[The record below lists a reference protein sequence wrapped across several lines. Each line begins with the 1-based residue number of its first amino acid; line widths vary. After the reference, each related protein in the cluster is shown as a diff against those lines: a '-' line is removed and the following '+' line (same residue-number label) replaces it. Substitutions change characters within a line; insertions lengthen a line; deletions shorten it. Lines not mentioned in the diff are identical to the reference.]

1 MKNLKFPLIIIAL
14 VLFLSVSSFAQI
26 TSISQLKDVTPT
38 DNYYADLQSLIEKY
52 GAIGSTDDLDFAA
65 EDVTPRPSKSEIG
78 RNYFPQTA
86 LSNRQFAVILN
97 AGANRLN
104 ELIAV
109 EDQQI
114 QASKMSETEKN
125 NLSSTLL
132 TYSVN
137 STPLNGL
144 EISSTSQAK
153 GLPPTLKEFEA
164 MQRLIEE
171 YGFGRDLLNSDG
183 VYNPNKTYSEQELTD
198 ILNNA
203 FYIQPTCGK
212 DGFKVGELT
221 LNYQNKV
228 VNRARFAQILNQ
240 YFNFFAARLTQIATE
255 FRDVKEF
262 NDDRQIELLQ
272 NIVCTMKQVNA
283 EPILFTSGSADIS
296 PVILSMLTRQS
307 ELLKHLPHTTIVEIG
322 VFTDKTGTAAGAD
335 KLTQARAEKIRQELI
350 KLGVNP
356 DVLKAKGY
364 GSSKP
369 IADDSRPEGRIKN
382 RRVEFS
388 ILKM

>member
-132 TYSVN
+132 IYSVN

-171 YGFGRDLLNSDG
+171 YGFGKDLLNSDG
-183 VYNPNKTYSEQELTD
+183 VYNPKKTYSEQELTD

-228 VNRARFAQILNQ
+228 VNRARFAQILNR
-240 YFNFFAARLTQIATE
+240 YFDFFAARLTRIAAE

-272 NIVCTMKQVNA
+272 NTVCTMKQVNA
-283 EPILFTSGSADIS
+283 EPILFTSGSADIT
-296 PVILSMLTRQS
+296 PGILSMLNRQADI
-307 ELLKHLPHTTIVEIG
+307 LKHLPKTTIVEIG
-322 VFTDKTGTAAGAD
+322 VFSDNSLNADGAA
-335 KLTQARAEKIRQELI
+335 KFTQIRAENIRRELI
-350 KLGVNP
+350 KLGIRSEA
-356 DVLKAKGY
+356 LTAHGY
-364 GSSKP
+364 GSAKP
-369 IADDSRPEGRIKN
+369 IADNSTPAGRIKN
-382 RRVEFS
+382 RRIEFT
-388 ILKM
+388 ILKL